1 MDTQTAV
8 AQIPRRTWMILTVVS
23 ICSVLNPLS
32 QSILNL
38 AFPSL
43 QKAFADSSA
52 ATLSW
57 VLSLYAIVS
66 AATLIVG
73 GVIGDRVGH
82 KKVLLVGTAGYVL
95 ASLVCGLAPNI
106 PVLLTARAGQAL
118 SSALITPAGAALV
131 LREFPPS
138 RRGTAIAAWAAAG
151 SVATAVGPTLGALL
165 VDVGGWRW
173 AFWISVP
180 FGLIGLVLVPRLVHE
195 TPREDVPFPD
205 LVSVPLIVAS
215 ISFII
220 LGVSQSGRWGWADTR
235 TISSIVGGLAV
246 GAYVLFRSAHHAR
259 PMLDLSLF
267 RIRSFRIANFS
278 SIVFGTTFFAL
289 FFAYPRFTIG
299 VWGYSVRAAG
309 LLFLPIPVAGMLFN
323 GAAGRFADIHGHRR
337 VMVAG
342 GFLQF
347 AGGVVF
353 VLGVGDGRNLLVWVA
368 GMTLVGLGSS
378 LIWPAVFGNTLIGVP
393 PHRYGAVTSIN
404 QTAQRMATA
413 GGAALQVSLIG
424 EVTQR
429 GAVGNYSRIFVLTL
443 IGGLLAMAIG
453 MFMSGVGEQ

>member
-1 MDTQTAV
+1 
-8 AQIPRRTWMILTVVS
+8 MILAVVS

-43 QKAFADSSA
+43 QKAFSDSSA

-82 KKVLLVGTAGYVL
+82 KRILLIGTGGYVI
-95 ASLVCGLAPNI
+95 ASIVCGLAPNVA
-106 PVLLTARAGQAL
+106 VLLTARAGQAL
-118 SSALITPAGAALV
+118 SSALITPAGAAMV

-151 SVATAVGPTLGALL
+151 SVATAIGPTLGALL
-165 VDVGGWRW
+165 VDVGGWQW

-180 FGLIGLVLVPRLVHE
+180 FGLIRLALVPRLVNE
-195 TPREDVPFPD
+195 IPREDVELPD

-215 ISFII
+215 VSGVI

-235 TISSIVGGLAV
+235 TISSIVGGLIV
-246 GAYVLFRSAHHAR
+246 GLYVVARSAHHPR
-259 PMLDLSLF
+259 PLLDLSMF
-267 RIRSFRIANFS
+267 RFRSFRIANFS
-278 SIVFGTTFFAL
+278 SLVFGTTFFAL
-289 FFAYPRFTIG
+289 FFALPRFTQD
-299 VWGYSVRAAG
+299 VWGYNVRAAG
-309 LLFLPIPVAGMLFN
+309 LLFLPIPIAGVLLN
-323 GAAGRFADIHGHRR
+323 GSAGRFADIHGHRR

-353 VLGVGDGRNLLVWVA
+353 VLGVGDGRNLLVWIS
-368 GMTLVGLGSS
+368 GMTLIGLGSS
-378 LIWPAVFGNTLIGVP
+378 LIWPAIFGNAVIGVP
-393 PHRYGAVTSIN
+393 PHRFGAAMSIN
-404 QTAQRMATA
+404 QTLQRTATA
-413 GGAALQVSLIG
+413 GGAALQISLIG
-424 EVTQR
+424 EHS
-429 GAVGNYSRIFVLTL
+429 GLGVGNYGRIFTLTV
-443 IGGLLAMAIG
+443 IGGILAMVIG
-453 MFMSGVGEQ
+453 LFMSGVGER